1 MERGRKMCRGLT
13 SRKRGFSRALSK
25 YGADYLFISP
35 FFILFG
41 VFGLFPLC
49 YSIVLSLSD
58 WHANRP
64 LEFVGLRNYCNLVFW
79 TSLWNVVYIF
89 LVNVPMMT
97 LLAITLAVILNS
109 QYVRFKDVFRIVY
122 LLPYVTSVLAV
133 SIVFYVLFDTSLG
146 LVNLAIGKIGIQAIP
161 WITSPLFSK
170 LSIVFMV
177 TWKWVGYNMII
188 ALAGLQSIDTQVYD
202 AAKIDGAG
210 TVRTFF
216 RITIPML
223 WPVIFFM
230 LIMSTIGTF
239 NMFTEPYIL
248 TQGGPGYS
256 SITLVLYLYR
266 VSFKF
271 FNLSYG
277 SSIAIMTFLLILI
290 PSLVQVKLMSKKEK
304 DL

>member
-1 MERGRKMCRGLT
+1 M
-13 SRKRGFSRALSK
+13 K

-41 VFGLFPLC
+41 LFGLFPLC
-49 YSIVLSLSD
+49 YSIILSLSN
-58 WHANRP
+58 WHANKP
-64 LEFVGLRNYCNLVFW
+64 LEFVGLQNYYNLLFHDSVFW

-89 LVNVPMMT
+89 LVNVPIMI
-97 LLAITLAVILNS
+97 LLAIILAVILNS
-109 QYVRFKDVFRIVY
+109 QYVRFKDIFRVIY

-133 SIVFYVLFDTSLG
+133 SIIFYILFDTSLG
-146 LVNLAIGKIGIQAIP
+146 LVNLALGKIGISAVP
-161 WITSPLFSK
+161 WITSPVFSK
-170 LSIVFMV
+170 ISIVIMI

-210 TVRTFF
+210 TIRTFF

-277 SSIAIMTFLLILI
+277 STIAIVTFILILI
-290 PSLVQVKLMSKKEK
+290 PSLVQVKLMTRKEK
-304 DL
+304 NL